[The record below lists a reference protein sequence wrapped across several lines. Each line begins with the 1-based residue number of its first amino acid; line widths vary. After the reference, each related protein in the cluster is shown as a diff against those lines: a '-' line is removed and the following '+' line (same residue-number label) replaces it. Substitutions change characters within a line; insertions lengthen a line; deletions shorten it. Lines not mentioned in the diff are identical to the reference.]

1 MHSDKTRAK
10 MITELESL
18 LKDENAHVAKYK
30 RTSVLIKVVGIAF
43 LLVGL
48 AIAGT
53 PWNWPT
59 SAAALFAAAG
69 GFLAGVS
76 VAYDHSLKSWP
87 IIRTLL
93 KDNALKILKSESGG

>member
-1 MHSDKTRAK
+1 
-10 MITELESL
+10 MITELESV
-18 LKDENAHVAKYK
+18 LKDESAHIAKYR
-30 RTSVLIKVVGIAF
+30 RTSVLIKAAGIAF

-53 PWNWPT
+53 PWNWPIA
-59 SAAALFAAAG
+59 AAALFALAG

-93 KDNALKILKSESGG
+93 KDDALEILKREGDARDG

>member
-1 MHSDKTRAK
+1 
-10 MITELESL
+10 MIAEFESV
-18 LKDENAHVAKYK
+18 LKDERAHIAKYK

-48 AIAGT
+48 AIAST
-53 PWNWPT
+53 PWSWST
-59 SAAALFAAAG
+59 TAAALFAAAG

-87 IIRTLL
+87 LIRTLL
-93 KDNALKILKSESGG
+93 KDNALDILKREGRAGDS